1 MLPATEQAPLVYFVG
16 EIDHDGHPIMLY
28 IDVERDMIIK
38 EARIMC
44 AFFLQFIHLA
54 AMAYKW
60 VGVGKR
66 KEAGAVFG
74 DLGGLFTSD
83 SVW

>member
-1 MLPATEQAPLVYFVG
+1 MLPATERAPLVIFVS
-16 EIDHDGHPIMLY
+16 EIDHGGHPIMFY
-28 IDVERDMIIK
+28 VDVERDMII
-38 EARIMC
+38 EWARIMC

-74 DLGGLFTSD
+74 DLGGLFKSD